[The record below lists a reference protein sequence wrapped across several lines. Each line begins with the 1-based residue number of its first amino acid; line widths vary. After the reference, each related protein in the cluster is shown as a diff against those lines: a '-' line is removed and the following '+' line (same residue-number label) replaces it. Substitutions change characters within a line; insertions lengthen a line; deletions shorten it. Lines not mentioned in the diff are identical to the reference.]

1 MVTSVPYQLESSE
14 VAKRRARK
22 RQEWSAPGSVRRGPA
37 HERPK
42 ESSGKASAKASNKPS
57 SSGKG
62 PGDKG

>member
-37 HERPK
+37 ARAAEGAVGQAVDQVVEQVVGRP
-42 ESSGKASAKASNKPS
+42 ELMFDMS
-57 SSGKG
+57 
-62 PGDKG
+62 